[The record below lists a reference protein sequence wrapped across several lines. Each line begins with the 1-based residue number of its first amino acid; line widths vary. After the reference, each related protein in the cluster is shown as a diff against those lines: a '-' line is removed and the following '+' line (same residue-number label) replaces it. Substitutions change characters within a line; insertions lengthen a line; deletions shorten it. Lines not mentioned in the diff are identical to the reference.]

1 MTFATWIDIRHE
13 GIEATPR
20 ELADRSEWSLSP
32 LLDRMRRI
40 GNLVTPDSAIVEGGL
55 LGFPAEEHLAARIAD
70 AERRRIEAEEHKAA
84 RIKAEQARQA
94 KEAADWLQ
102 WLRAESQEIE
112 AGNALLHASL
122 KELGGRSIEQTQGW
136 MSPTE
141 AMNVRSMIRERQA
154 NARKKREQQAAAD
167 EKAEAWRAKLIQ
179 RVAELFKPE
188 FRHSV
193 LHSSYPETFKRK
205 LIEYCLDE
213 QTYKVSVK
221 VAERVRV
228 GRN

>member
-1 MTFATWIDIRHE
+1 VSTR
-13 GIEATPR
+13 P
-20 ELADRSEWSLSP
+20 
-32 LLDRMRRI
+32 
-40 GNLVTPDSAIVEGGL
+40 
-55 LGFPAEEHLAARIAD
+55 
-70 AERRRIEAEEHKAA
+70 
-84 RIKAEQARQA
+84 KAEQARQA
-94 KEAADWLQ
+94 KEAAGWLQ

-179 RVAELFKPE
+179 DVNA
-188 FRHSV
+188 
-193 LHSSYPETFKRK
+193 
-205 LIEYCLDE
+205 
-213 QTYKVSVK
+213 
-221 VAERVRV
+221 
-228 GRN
+228 G